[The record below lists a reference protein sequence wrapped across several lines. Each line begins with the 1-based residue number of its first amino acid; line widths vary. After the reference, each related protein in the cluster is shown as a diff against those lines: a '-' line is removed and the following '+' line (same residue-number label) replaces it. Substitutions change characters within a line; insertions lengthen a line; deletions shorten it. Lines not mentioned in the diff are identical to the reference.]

1 MTNFLSWL
9 IYFIVFI
16 LNFSSSTRCVWRKS
30 LRSASRS
37 WSNTA
42 TTAWSNSPN
51 SSPLSNFVSG
61 GRFVSKDW
69 QSSKPG
75 AAAAGPARQCRQF
88 QPDSCLSPVTTHSRF
103 GFVLHIH
110 HNNRLQLKSVVV
122 AFRNF
127 IFRFLLTCIPFW
139 GSWLLIAI
147 CSVVVY
153 QCIIMFSIL

>member
-1 MTNFLSWL
+1 
-9 IYFIVFI
+9 
-16 LNFSSSTRCVWRKS
+16 
-30 LRSASRS
+30 
-37 WSNTA
+37 
-42 TTAWSNSPN
+42 
-51 SSPLSNFVSG
+51 
-61 GRFVSKDW
+61 
-69 QSSKPG
+69 
-75 AAAAGPARQCRQF
+75 
-88 QPDSCLSPVTTHSRF
+88 VTTHSRF

-147 CSVVVY
+147 FSVVVY